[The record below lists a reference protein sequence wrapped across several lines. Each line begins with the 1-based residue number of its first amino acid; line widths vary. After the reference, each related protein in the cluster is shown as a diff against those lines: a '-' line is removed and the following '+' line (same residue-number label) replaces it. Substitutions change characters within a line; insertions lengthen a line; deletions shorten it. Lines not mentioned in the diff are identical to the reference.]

1 MSSKFFVTHSK
12 NNLRNLP
19 TSPLTGR
26 FVGPIV
32 LTLAFTMS
40 PFHVATASSD
50 DSQCIPDSEVAVRNV
65 NLGMS
70 NSTVTSNLGS
80 PLDSR
85 VGFGEDDGGSYQESV
100 LVYNGLEIYIV
111 RSKVDR
117 VVVTSPRICTHN
129 GICAGKS
136 RSDVKS
142 ILGERAPV
150 AESGDGEQQFALC
163 GENGQFSDTYLIIR
177 YGLNETVESIELVQ
191 DRP

>member
-1 MSSKFFVTHSK
+1 MKQ
-12 NNLRNLP
+12 
-19 TSPLTGR
+19 PLYR

-40 PFHVATASSD
+40 PLHVATANSD
-50 DSQCIPDSEVAVRNV
+50 DLQCIPASEVAVRNV
-65 NLGMS
+65 NLGIL

-85 VGFGEDDGGSYQESV
+85 VGFGEDDGGSYQESI
-100 LVYNGLEIYIV
+100 LVYDGLEIYIV

-117 VVVTSPRICTHN
+117 VVVTNPRICTHN

-136 RSDVKS
+136 RADVKS

-150 AESGDGEQQFALC
+150 AESGDVEQQFALC
-163 GENGQFSDTYLIIR
+163 EEGGQFSDAYLIVR